1 MARYS
6 FFTAQAYVVV
16 DPAGHFDVYPTADR
30 PGNDKP
36 VYRGELSKLGAPI
49 RDGDGRLAVRWRS
62 PNRCQCA
69 PINALFGR
77 TFGYCLPVTQ

>member
-49 RDGDGRLAVRWRS
+49 RDGDGRLAVRCITESVPMRTKKM
-62 PNRCQCA
+62 RCLVG
-69 PINALFGR
+69 PLV
-77 TFGYCLPVTQ
+77 LPSR